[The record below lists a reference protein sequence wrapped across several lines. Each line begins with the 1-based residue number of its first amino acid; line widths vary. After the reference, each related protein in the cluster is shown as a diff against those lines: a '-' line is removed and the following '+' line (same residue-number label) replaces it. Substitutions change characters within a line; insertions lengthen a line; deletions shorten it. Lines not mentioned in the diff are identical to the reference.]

1 VRALV
6 FLVVAL
12 ATPAHAAPASTE
24 PIVLASEDR
33 AFEAAL
39 RDALAPAGM
48 TLILVRDASPAA
60 IGDFVGASRALADR
74 EHATSTVWLIAARE
88 GATLV
93 AYDRDVDRVLVRTL
107 PYRPPLDASQ
117 AAEAARTVRT
127 MLRALR
133 VTPDSDL
140 APPHAEDAAAVRARS
155 GAIDRTLLALDVD
168 AGVRVNGPGAVAAP
182 TGGLTVIWRPEALGV
197 AASARF
203 APAAD
208 VATSAITGRISDESF
223 AVAARYPRWVAPE
236 IELAGSAAAAVH
248 IVRLHGQVATGG
260 IDKLRLDP
268 AARLGITAT
277 YALGRVLGVGIGMS
291 SDVLLRR
298 QQYTVGDDRVLT
310 VPRVQVSAGVV
321 FTARIL

>member
-1 VRALV
+1 MRALV
-6 FLVVAL
+6 FLVVVL
-12 ATPAHAAPASTE
+12 ATPAHAAPPSSE

-33 AFEAAL
+33 AFEGAL

-48 TLILVRDASPAA
+48 TLIVVRDASPAT
-60 IGDFVGASRALADR
+60 IGDFVGASRRLADR
-74 EHATSTVWLIAARE
+74 EHATSTVWLIAAPE

-140 APPHAEDAAAVRARS
+140 APPHAGDAAAVRARAS
-155 GAIDRTLLALDVD
+155 AGRALLALDVD
-168 AGVRVNGPGAVAAP
+168 AGVRVRGAGAVAAP
-182 TGGLTVIWRPEALGV
+182 TGALAVIWRPDTLGLAV
-197 AASARF
+197 AARF
-203 APAAD
+203 APSSD
-208 VATSAITGRISDESF
+208 VATSAIMGRISDESLS
-223 AVAARYPRWVAPE
+223 ACARYPYRVAPD
-236 IELAGSAAAAVH
+236 IDLAGTAGAAVH
-248 IVRLHGQVATGG
+248 MVWLHGQVATGPV
-260 IDKLRLDP
+260 DNLRFDP

-277 YALGRVLGVGIGMS
+277 YAIGATMGLGVAVS
-291 SDVLLRR
+291 SDLMLRR
-298 QQYTVGDDRVLT
+298 QAYAAGDETALV
-310 VPRVQVSAGVV
+310 VPRLQVAAGVV